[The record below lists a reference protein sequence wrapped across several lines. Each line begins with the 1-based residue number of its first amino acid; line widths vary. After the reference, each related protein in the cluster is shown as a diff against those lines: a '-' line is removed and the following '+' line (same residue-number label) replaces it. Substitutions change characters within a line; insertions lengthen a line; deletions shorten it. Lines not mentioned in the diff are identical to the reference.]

1 MACRPELCLVDPR
14 PGNVGRGSEIER
26 EDGGGGEA
34 VKGEEESAKANRGHG
49 DLDVGSL
56 IVECVRTWLSIL
68 WKRDYY
74 EGSAIFLYTYTHTH
88 THTHT
93 NNVPGTWYQKN
104 A

>member
-34 VKGEEESAKANRGHG
+34 VKGEEESGKANRGHG

-56 IVECVRTWLSIL
+56 IVECVRIWLSML
-68 WKRDYY
+68 WKR
-74 EGSAIFLYTYTHTH
+74 LY
-88 THTHT
+88 
-93 NNVPGTWYQKN
+93 
-104 A
+104 